1 MYLCAVKYENTL
13 IRSVLLALFLLLMNG
28 NICRAQVEPTPE
40 DLNRIDSTVSVGFI
54 TCGPG
59 NEVYSLYGHTALHY
73 IDTERGTD
81 VAVNWGM
88 FSFSKPNFVLRF
100 IFGLTDYEI
109 GIQNFADFCEQYRY
123 EQRWVKEQQL
133 DLTAEEKLL
142 IASAIEEN
150 YRPENREYRY
160 NYFYDNCTTRARDM
174 IANHLSGK
182 LDFGVSPN
190 EGLTFRQ
197 LIHQYCD
204 GYPWVRFGNDMLLGL
219 QADIPTTTAER
230 QFLPNETMADLDRA
244 VIDGGRR
251 LVVGTST
258 LVDVAPLPV
267 EAGFPLSPNAC
278 ALILLV
284 VVVALTVW
292 EIISHRDFRWLDALL
307 MVLCGLSGI
316 VLFAMLFSQHPT
328 VRLNLQL
335 LLLNP
340 LPLFFV
346 WPMLRR
352 RCRWQYAMWIVLICL
367 FFIGAYFQHYAEGTM
382 FVASSLLIRN
392 IKRFYSEK

>member
-1 MYLCAVKYENTL
+1 
-13 IRSVLLALFLLLMNG
+13 
-28 NICRAQVEPTPE
+28 
-40 DLNRIDSTVSVGFI
+40 
-54 TCGPG
+54 
-59 NEVYSLYGHTALHY
+59 
-73 IDTERGTD
+73 
-81 VAVNWGM
+81 
-88 FSFSKPNFVLRF
+88 
-100 IFGLTDYEI
+100 
-109 GIQNFADFCEQYRY
+109 
-123 EQRWVKEQQL
+123 
-133 DLTAEEKLL
+133 
-142 IASAIEEN
+142 
-150 YRPENREYRY
+150 
-160 NYFYDNCTTRARDM
+160 M

-182 LDFGVSPN
+182 LDYGTSPH
-190 EGLTFRQ
+190 EGLSFRQ
-197 LIHQYCD
+197 LIHQYCE
-204 GYPWVRFGNDMLLGL
+204 GYPWVRFGNDILLGL
-219 QADIPTTTAER
+219 QADAPTTAAER

-251 LVVGTST
+251 LVVGTNT

-267 EAGFPLSPNAC
+267 EAGFPLSPGTC
-278 ALILLV
+278 GLILYA

-292 EIISHRDFRWLDALL
+292 EIISRKDFRWFDAVL
-307 MVLCGLSGI
+307 MVLCGLSGL

-367 FFIGAYFQHYAEGTM
+367 FYIGFYFQHYAEGTM

>member
-1 MYLCAVKYENTL
+1 MKCEKTL
-13 IRSVLLALFLLLMNG
+13 FRSVLLAFFLLFVSGLQ
-28 NICRAQVEPTPE
+28 AHAHKDLTPE
-40 DLNRIDSTVSVGFI
+40 GRAYIDSTISVGFI

-59 NEVYSLYGHTALHY
+59 TEVYSLYGHTALHY
-73 IDTERGTD
+73 KDTERGTD

-88 FSFSKPNFVLRF
+88 FSFSKPNFVARF
-100 IFGLTDYEI
+100 VFGLTDYEI
-109 GIQNFADFCEQYRY
+109 GIQDFSDFCGQYRY

-133 DLTAEEKLL
+133 SLTAEEKLQ
-142 IASAIEEN
+142 IAEAIEEN

-174 IANHLSGK
+174 IVDHLSGK
-182 LDFGVSPN
+182 VSYAASPN

-197 LIHQYCD
+197 LIHQYCE

-219 QADIPTTTAER
+219 QADSKTTTNER
-230 QFLPNETMADLDRA
+230 QFLPRETMDDLGRA
-244 VIDGGRR
+244 SISDGRR
-251 LVVGTST
+251 LVTATTT
-258 LVDVAPLPV
+258 LVDVPQLP
-267 EAGFPLSPNAC
+267 ADDGFPLSPRDC
-278 ALILLV
+278 ALILLTL
-284 VVVALTVW
+284 VVAVTLCEVV
-292 EIISHRDFRWLDALL
+292 SRKQFRWFDALL

-316 VLFAMLFSQHPT
+316 ILFLMLFSQHPT

-352 RCRWQYAMWIVLICL
+352 RCRWQYAMWIILLCL
-367 FFIGAYFQHYAEGTM
+367 FFIGAFFQHYAEGTM
-382 FVASSLLIRN
+382 LVASSLLIRN
-392 IKRFYSEK
+392 IKLLYSEK